1 MRPAGTLSE
10 GEIASTAAATTAHT
24 TSIHPTLNANMRPH
38 AATAERTSE
47 PGAQDEPQRNQPLTK
62 AIRETVG
69 TRPGESV
76 SVMDKPVEDGTSK
89 GRIADGYSLRIPTD
103 PAGCSD
109 NIRSVIP
116 GYPAT

>member
-62 AIRETVG
+62 AIRELVG
-69 TRPGESV
+69 TQPKSGVDDDVLLGKLLCFLSLGPSV
-76 SVMDKPVEDGTSK
+76 PFDKTRRKPV
-89 GRIADGYSLRIPTD
+89 A
-103 PAGCSD
+103 
-109 NIRSVIP
+109 
-116 GYPAT
+116 